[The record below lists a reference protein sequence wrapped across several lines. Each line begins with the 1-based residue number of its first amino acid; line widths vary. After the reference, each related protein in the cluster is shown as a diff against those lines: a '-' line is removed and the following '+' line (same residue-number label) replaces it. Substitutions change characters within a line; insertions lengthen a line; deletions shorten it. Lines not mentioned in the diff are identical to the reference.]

1 MKLNISVKDI
11 FEQKIFD
18 IQNRIPLHIRMNTPY
33 VSFSN
38 VLKQEI
44 EKTTNRTL
52 NLDTSIKKY
61 PLVSG
66 SYESIYPRLSSEEI
80 AALMPRINEA
90 IEKASKEYGIDEN
103 MIRAIIKQESSFQPF
118 ALSTSGAMGLMQL
131 MPETAKWLSVAD
143 PYNIEQNIMGGT
155 RYFREQLDVFGS
167 VELALA
173 AYNSGPNNVR
183 RYNGIPPFLQTQNFV
198 RNVMRYYQLYNEAK
212 KTPSVPTGN
221 GQELSTD

>member
-1 MKLNISVKDI
+1 M
-11 FEQKIFD
+11 
-18 IQNRIPLHIRMNTPY
+18 
-33 VSFSN
+33 
-38 VLKQEI
+38 
-44 EKTTNRTL
+44 
-52 NLDTSIKKY
+52 DTSIKKY

-66 SYESIYPRLSSEEI
+66 SYESVYPRLSSEEI
-80 AALMPRINEA
+80 AALMPRINNA
-90 IEKASKEYGIDEN
+90 ITEASKKYGIDEN

-131 MPETAKWLSVAD
+131 MPETAKWLSVDD

-155 RYFREQLDVFGS
+155 RYFKDQLDAFDN

-198 RNVMRYYQLYNEAK
+198 RNVMRYYQLYNEAQK
-212 KTPSVPTGN
+212 PSSVSTDSGK
-221 GQELSTD
+221 ELSTD